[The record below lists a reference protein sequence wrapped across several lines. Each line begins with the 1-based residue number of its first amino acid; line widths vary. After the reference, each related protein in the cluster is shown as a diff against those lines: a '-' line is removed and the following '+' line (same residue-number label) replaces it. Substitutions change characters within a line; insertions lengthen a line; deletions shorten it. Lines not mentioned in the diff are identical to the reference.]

1 VIQTHDHLDSLT
13 PEIID
18 TAREALLIGN

>member
-13 PEIID
+13 PEIVD